1 VEAMTSKLNYE
12 IGGTGPRV
20 AVLHPVGLDLTFLE
34 PIAAGLRSEF
44 TVLSV
49 DQRGHGKS
57 ASEAMAGSLED
68 YADDLHDTFVEIQF
82 APAAILGFSFGGMV
96 AQTFALKYPTAV
108 RALIICA
115 CTSEQSPQSR
125 AIARARG
132 DDARRNGM
140 SDVLEATLDRWFT
153 PQFRSAGKDQA
164 ARTRLLTDDVE
175 GWAQAWYAMGDIDT
189 LPRLPSVR
197 VPTLCI
203 AGEADKSSPPPIV
216 KVIADAIPGAR
227 YAVIADAP
235 HMLFIERP
243 DETKRLVRDFLRSLA

>member
-1 VEAMTSKLNYE
+1 MPSKLNYE
-12 IGGTGPRV
+12 IGGTGSRV
-20 AVLHPVGLDLTFLE
+20 VVLHPVGLDLTFLE
-34 PIAAGLRSEF
+34 PIAAGLRNEF
-44 TVLSV
+44 SVLSV

-57 ASEAMAGSLED
+57 ASEAVARSLED
-68 YADDLHDTFVEIQF
+68 YADDLHALFVEIEF

-96 AQTFALKYPTAV
+96 AQAFALKYPKAV

-115 CTSEQSPQSR
+115 CTSTQSLQSR
-125 AIARARG
+125 TIARARG

-153 PQFRSAGKDQA
+153 PQFRSARKDQA

-189 LPRLPSVR
+189 LPRLPSIR

-203 AGEADKSSPPPIV
+203 AGEVDKSSPPPIV
-216 KVIADAIPGAR
+216 QAIADAIPGAR

-243 DETKRLVRDFLRSLA
+243 EETTRLVRDFLQSLA

>member
-1 VEAMTSKLNYE
+1 MTSKLNFE
-12 IGGTGPRV
+12 ISGTGPRV

-34 PIAAGLRSEF
+34 PIATGLRNEF

-57 ASEAMAGSLED
+57 ESAAVAGSLED
-68 YADDLHDTFVEIQF
+68 YADDLHALFVEIAF

-96 AQTFALKYPTAV
+96 AQVFALKYPKAV

-115 CTSEQSPQSR
+115 CTSTQSAQSR

-132 DDARRNGM
+132 DDARLNGM

-153 PQFRSAGKDQA
+153 QQFRSAGTDQA

-189 LPRLPSVR
+189 LPRLSSIR

-203 AGEADKSSPPPIV
+203 AGEADKSSPPPMV
-216 KVIADAIPGAR
+216 QAIADAIPGAR

-235 HMLFIERP
+235 HMLFIERAE
-243 DETKRLVRDFLRSLA
+243 ETTQLIRHFLQSLA